1 MNGPIIPFTPKN
13 YKKNDLNHEEPKEK
27 KDTKETESTKKEEN
41 NDTKETNKKQQINPH
56 LFIPSMTPIANPIFL
71 NQVQLNKNHY
81 NKFQRKMKYFSGRTG
96 DWTCNNCRNLNFA
109 FRTVCNRCKL
119 PKPETT
125 EKKEPKG
132 TNEKKKNNC
141 EGNRNR
147 FLNKNKYKNK
157 KYYYNDMTNCK
168 TEEEK

>member
-132 TNEKKKNNC
+132 TNEEKKIIVK
-141 EGNRNR
+141 EIEID
-147 FLNKNKYKNK
+147 F
-157 KYYYNDMTNCK
+157 
-168 TEEEK
+168 

>member
-125 EKKEPKG
+125 EKKESKG
-132 TNEKKKNNC
+132 TNEEKKNN
-141 EGNRNR
+141 
-147 FLNKNKYKNK
+147 
-157 KYYYNDMTNCK
+157 
-168 TEEEK
+168 